1 MNWDLG
7 KLYTGFDDPA
17 FARDMDAL
25 SAGAAQLKTAIANVR
40 EGDEQKNL
48 HAIIERMQ
56 YVQFGAVED
65 FLELMGAARAIPH
78 TDLQRFPSVQRR
90 LLERQK
96 KIEKKS

>member
-40 EGDEQKNL
+40 EATSRRTCTPSSSGCSRS
-48 HAIIERMQ
+48 AS
-56 YVQFGAVED
+56 GW
-65 FLELMGAARAIPH
+65 AA
-78 TDLQRFPSVQRR
+78 
-90 LLERQK
+90 
-96 KIEKKS
+96 